1 MGSFHY
7 LLERQK
13 KGYPI
18 VNSGRNI
25 SYLLPRT
32 HHYRDLP
39 FICIPDF
46 VMFMFAL
53 MVFRRLVCV

>member
-1 MGSFHY
+1 MGFLP

-13 KGYPI
+13 KGYPM
-18 VNSGRNI
+18 VNSGRNF
-25 SYLLPRT
+25 SHLHPRT
-32 HHYRDLP
+32 KHYGDLP

-53 MVFRRLVCV
+53 MVFRRLVCF